1 MAAKGSSAMGEI
13 ECVLDAKSILG
24 EGPLWD
30 VQDQAL
36 YWVDIKRHEI
46 HRFDPVSGS
55 DQRWS
60 TPEDVGSLAVREA
73 GGLVVA
79 MTSGFH
85 FFDPA
90 SGRFEAIADPEP
102 DRPENRFND
111 GKPDRRGRFW
121 AGTMHDPETTPS
133 GALYRLDPDL
143 RWQRM
148 VEGVTVSNGLAWS
161 PAGDVMYYACSSSR
175 TVWAFDCD
183 PDDGTIGNRRVF
195 IDTKEMGGAPDG
207 ATVDEE
213 GCYWLTLPA
222 AWKVARYD
230 PKGRLIRAIELPV
243 ELPTCA
249 MFGGPKLDMLYVTT
263 SRFNR
268 SEAQLA
274 SQPLAGGLFALDV
287 GVRGLPE
294 ARFPG

>member
-1 MAAKGSSAMGEI
+1 MNEV
-13 ECVLDAKSILG
+13 ECVLDARSILG
-24 EGPLWD
+24 EGALWD
-30 VQDQAL
+30 VRDGVL
-36 YWVDIKRHEI
+36 WWVDIKAREI
-46 HRFDPVSGS
+46 HRFDPASGR
-55 DQRWS
+55 DACWRA
-60 TPEDVGSLAVREA
+60 PEDVGSLAVRQK

-79 MTSGFH
+79 MASGFH
-85 FFDPA
+85 FFDPTT
-90 SGRFEAIADPEP
+90 GRFQAIADPEP

-121 AGTMHDPETTPS
+121 AGTMHDPETTAS

-143 RWQRM
+143 AWQKM

-161 PAGDVMYYACSSSR
+161 PAGDVMYYACSSAR
-175 TVWAFDCD
+175 TVWAFESD
-183 PDDGTIGNRRVF
+183 PDSGEVGRRRVF
-195 IDTKEMGGAPDG
+195 IDTTALGGAPDG

-213 GCYWLTLPA
+213 GCYWLTLPG

-230 PKGRLIRAIELPV
+230 PKGRLMRTIELPV

-249 MFGGPKLDMLYVTT
+249 AFGGQDLDVLYVTT

-268 SEAQLA
+268 TEAQLA
-274 SQPLAGGLFALDV
+274 SQPLAGGLFALEA

>member
-1 MAAKGSSAMGEI
+1 VNEV
-13 ECVLDAKSILG
+13 ECVLDARSILG
-24 EGPLWD
+24 EGALWD
-30 VQDQAL
+30 VQDAVL
-36 YWVDIKRHEI
+36 WWVDIKAREI
-46 HRFDPVSGS
+46 HRFDPASGR
-55 DQRWS
+55 DQCWR
-60 TPEDVGSLAVREA
+60 TPEDIGSLAVREA

-90 SGRFEAIADPEP
+90 TGDFRAIGDPEP
-102 DRPENRFND
+102 DRAENRFND

-121 AGTMHDPETTPS
+121 AGTMHDPETAAS
-133 GALYRLDPDL
+133 GALYRLDFDL
-143 RWQRM
+143 TWRKM
-148 VEGVTVSNGLAWS
+148 VDGVTVSNGLAWS
-161 PAGDVMYYACSSSR
+161 PKGDVMYYACSSAR
-175 TVWAFDCD
+175 TVWAFESD
-183 PDDGTIGNRRVF
+183 PDSGRIGKRRVF
-195 IDTKEMGGAPDG
+195 IDTSAEGGAPDG

-213 GCYWLTLPA
+213 GCYWLTLPG

-230 PKGRLIRAIELPV
+230 PLGRLMRTIGLPV

-249 MFGGPKLDMLYVTT
+249 AFGGKDLDVLYVTT

-268 SEAQLA
+268 TEAQLA

-294 ARFPG
+294 ARFRG

>member
-1 MAAKGSSAMGEI
+1 MSEI
-13 ECVLDAKSILG
+13 VCVLDARAILG

-36 YWVDIKRHEI
+36 WWVDIKRREI
-46 HRFDPVSGS
+46 HRFDPASGRDRYWPS
-55 DQRWS
+55 
-60 TPEDVGSLAVREA
+60 PEEVGSLAVRET

-79 MTSGFH
+79 MRSGFH

-90 SGRFEAIADPEP
+90 TGSFEAIADPEA

-121 AGTMHDPETTPS
+121 AGTMHDPETRAS

-143 RWQRM
+143 SWHRM

-161 PAGDVMYYACSSSR
+161 PPGDVMYYACSSAR

-183 PDDGTIGNRRVF
+183 PDEGTIGKRRVF
-195 IDTKEMGGAPDG
+195 IDTSPFGGAPDG

-222 AWKVARYD
+222 AWKVVRYD
-230 PKGRLIRAIELPV
+230 PKGRLIRVIDLPV

-249 MFGGPKLDMLYVTT
+249 MFGGPNLDVLYVTT
-263 SRFNR
+263 SRLNR
-268 SEAQLA
+268 TEAQLA
-274 SQPLAGGLFALDV
+274 SQPLAGGLFALEV

-294 ARFPG
+294 ARFRG

>member
-1 MAAKGSSAMGEI
+1 MTYI

-24 EGPLWD
+24 EGALWD
-30 VQDQAL
+30 VQEGML
-36 YWVDIKRHEI
+36 YWVDVKRREI
-46 HRFDPVSGS
+46 HRFDPASGR

-60 TPEDVGSLAVREA
+60 TPEDIGSLAVRET

-90 SGRFEAIADPEP
+90 SGSFEAIVDPEL

-121 AGTMHDPETTPS
+121 AGTMHDPETASS

-143 RWQRM
+143 RWHRM

-161 PAGDVMYYACSSSR
+161 PAGNVMYYACSSRR
-175 TVWAFDCD
+175 TVWAFDAD
-183 PDDGTIGNRRVF
+183 PDNGTIRNRRVF
-195 IDTKEMGGAPDG
+195 IDTSAIGGAPDG

-222 AWKVARYD
+222 AWKVGRYD
-230 PKGRLIRAIELPV
+230 PEGRLIRVIELPV

-249 MFGGPKLDMLYVTT
+249 SFGGPDLDVLYVTT

-274 SQPLAGGLFALDV
+274 SQPLAGGLFALEV

-294 ARFPG
+294 ARFRG

>member
-1 MAAKGSSAMGEI
+1 MTVI

-24 EGPLWD
+24 EGALWD
-30 VQDQAL
+30 VQQAAL
-36 YWVDIKRHEI
+36 YWVDIKAREI
-46 HRFDPVSGS
+46 HRFDPASGR
-55 DQRWS
+55 DVCWS
-60 TPEDVGSLAVREA
+60 TPEDVGSLAVREQ

-79 MTSGFH
+79 MASGFH

-90 SGRFEAIADPEP
+90 TGSFQAIGDPEP
-102 DRPENRFND
+102 DRVENRFND

-121 AGTMHDPETTPS
+121 AGSMHDPETRAS

-143 RWQRM
+143 TWRKM

-161 PAGDVMYYACSSSR
+161 LEGDVMYYACSSQR

-195 IDTKEMGGAPDG
+195 IDTSTQGGAPDG

-213 GCYWLTLPA
+213 GHYWLTLPA

-230 PKGRLIRAIELPV
+230 PKGRLVRTIELPV
-243 ELPTCA
+243 ELPTCCA
-249 MFGGPKLDMLYVTT
+249 FGGRNLDVLYVTT

-268 SEAQLA
+268 SERQLA
-274 SQPLAGGLFALDV
+274 DQPLAGGLFALDV

-294 ARFPG
+294 ARFRG

>member
-1 MAAKGSSAMGEI
+1 MSEI

-24 EGPLWD
+24 EGALWD
-30 VQDQAL
+30 VQDRVL
-36 YWVDIKRHEI
+36 YWVDIKRREI
-46 HRFDPVSGS
+46 HRFDPAGGR
-55 DQRWS
+55 DQHWS

-79 MTSGFH
+79 MISGFH
-85 FFDPA
+85 FFDFK

-102 DRPENRFND
+102 DRPDNRFND

-121 AGTMHDPETTPS
+121 AGTMHDPEAKAS
-133 GALYRLDPDL
+133 GALYRLDPDR

-175 TVWAFDCD
+175 KVWTFDSD
-183 PDDGTIGNRRVF
+183 PDDGTIGARRVF
-195 IDTKEMGGAPDG
+195 IDTAGLGGAPDG

-213 GCYWLTLPA
+213 GCYWLTLPG
-222 AWKVARYD
+222 AWKVARFD
-230 PKGRLIRAIELPV
+230 PEGRLIRVIGMPV
-243 ELPTCA
+243 EQPTCA
-249 MFGGPKLDMLYVTT
+249 AFGGPGLDVLYVTT

-274 SQPLAGGLFALDV
+274 NQPLAGGLFALEV

-294 ARFPG
+294 TRFRG

>member
-1 MAAKGSSAMGEI
+1 MNHI
-13 ECVLDAKSILG
+13 ECVLDARSILG

-30 VQDQAL
+30 MQDQVL
-36 YWVDIKRHEI
+36 YWIDIKRCEI
-46 HRFDPVSGS
+46 HRFDPASGR
-55 DQRWS
+55 DERWAA
-60 TPEDVGSLAVREA
+60 PEEVGSLAVREA

-79 MTSGFH
+79 MRSGFH
-85 FFDPA
+85 FFDPE
-90 SGRFEAIADPEP
+90 SGSFQAIADPEP

-121 AGTMHDPETTPS
+121 AGTMHDPEATAS

-175 TVWAFDCD
+175 TIWAFDSD
-183 PDDGTIGNRRVF
+183 PDYGVIGKRRVF
-195 IDTKEMGGAPDG
+195 VDTTAIGGAPDG

-222 AWKVARYD
+222 AWKVVRYD
-230 PKGRLIRAIELPV
+230 PKGRLIQVIELPV

-249 MFGGPKLDMLYVTT
+249 MFGGADLDVLYVTS
-263 SRFNR
+263 SRLGR

-294 ARFPG
+294 ARFRG

>member
-1 MAAKGSSAMGEI
+1 MSGI
-13 ECVLDAKSILG
+13 TCVLDARSILG
-24 EGPLWD
+24 EGALWD
-30 VQDQAL
+30 EQAAVL
-36 YWVDIKRHEI
+36 YWVDIKAREI
-46 HRFDPVSGS
+46 HRFDPASGR
-55 DQRWS
+55 DVCWRA
-60 TPEDVGSLAVREA
+60 PEDVGSLAVRRN

-79 MTSGFH
+79 MASGFH

-90 SGRFEAIADPEP
+90 TARFEAITDPEP

-121 AGTMHDPETTPS
+121 AGTMHDPES
-133 GALYRLDPDL
+133 AACGALYRLDADL
-143 RWQRM
+143 SWQRM

-161 PAGDVMYYACSSSR
+161 PKGDVMYYACSRAR
-175 TVWAFDCD
+175 TVWAFESD
-183 PDDGTIGNRRVF
+183 PEVGEIGERRVF
-195 IDTKEMGGAPDG
+195 VDTSELGGAPDG

-213 GCYWLTLPA
+213 GCYWLTLPG
-222 AWKVARYD
+222 AWKVACYD
-230 PKGRLIRAIELPV
+230 PRGRLARTIDLPV

-249 MFGGPKLDMLYVTT
+249 AFGGPDLEVLYVTT

-268 SEAQLA
+268 TEAQLTD
-274 SQPLAGGLFALDV
+274 QPLAGGLFALDV